1 MVGQEYLDTTM
12 AYLVTKG
19 LEDNFTK
26 ECSIKNKNKP
36 QFVPISSG
44 QYVLLI
50 IKKIGTNW
58 RCNLNPQCA
67 VL

>member
-26 ECSIKNKNKP
+26 ECSKEQKQTTICTYIFRP
-36 QFVPISSG
+36 VCI
-44 QYVLLI
+44 I

-58 RCNLNPQCA
+58 WCNLAQKIA
-67 VL
+67 YLK

>member
-19 LEDNFTK
+19 LKDNFTK

-44 QYVLLI
+44 QYD
-50 IKKIGTNW
+50 KEDW
-58 RCNLNPQCA
+58 QQWFNLNPIIFKQ
-67 VL
+67 